1 MPDFENQCPCDLAGK
16 GVLVTRPT
24 AQAGPLC
31 RLIEAAGGMAI
42 RFPTLAI
49 EPIANADS
57 ARRLLTQPWDLILF
71 VSRNAVEQ
79 SIPLFPER
87 RLPAGP
93 RLGAVGMTTAKA
105 LTAAGR
111 APDLVPVD
119 RFDSEGLL
127 ALPALSDLHGQSVLI
142 VRGEGGRGLLGN
154 TLIARGAKL
163 AYAEAYRRT
172 LPETD
177 PAPLLARWHRDVQLV
192 TATSTEVLNNLLA
205 LVGQT
210 GRSVLL
216 ATPLVVV
223 SERTA
228 RAAEDCG
235 FARIE
240 LAERA
245 SDAAIL
251 AALCRIG
258 NPPTRG

>member
-1 MPDFENQCPCDLAGK
+1 
-16 GVLVTRPT
+16 
-24 AQAGPLC
+24 
-31 RLIEAAGGMAI
+31 
-42 RFPTLAI
+42 
-49 EPIANADS
+49 
-57 ARRLLTQPWDLILF
+57 
-71 VSRNAVEQ
+71 
-79 SIPLFPER
+79 
-87 RLPAGP
+87 
-93 RLGAVGMTTAKA
+93 MTTAKA

-177 PAPLLARWHRDVQLV
+177 PAPLLACWQRDVQLV
-192 TATSTEVLNNLLA
+192 TVTSTEVLNNLLT
-205 LVGQT
+205 LVGDR
-210 GRSVLL
+210 GRGMLL
-216 ATPLVVV
+216 ATPVVVV
-223 SERTA
+223 SARTTE
-228 RAAEDCG
+228 AAKDRG
-235 FARIE
+235 FARVE

-251 AALCRIG
+251 AALCRILEYG
-258 NPPTRG
+258 HTLADH